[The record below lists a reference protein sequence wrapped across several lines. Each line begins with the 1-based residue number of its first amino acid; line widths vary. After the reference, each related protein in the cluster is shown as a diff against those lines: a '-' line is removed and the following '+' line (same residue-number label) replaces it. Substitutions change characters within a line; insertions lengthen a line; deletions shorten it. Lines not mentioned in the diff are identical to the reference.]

1 MEVYSIN
8 KGCCGGV
15 DYKLNFKGWGDDFL
29 RESINNYTKEHKIS
43 KKYLADKY
51 NLTYSSFLKFLRG
64 GWGYGYDH
72 ICRDIIQEQECNI
85 NKSKYNLNLNN
96 CEIEIIKLFCDV
108 IKNNKDND
116 IIKISG
122 TSFTNKFNNILA
134 YLKDNDIDI
143 TIKYLFN
150 GRGDNDPYIDF
161 KINSYDNSKIDYILN
176 MLKLS

>member
-1 MEVYSIN
+1 MEVYSIS

-15 DYKLNFKGWGDDFL
+15 DYKLNFKGWDSDFL
-29 RESINNYTKEHKIS
+29 RNFINNYTKDHKMS

-85 NKSKYNLNLNN
+85 NKIKYNLNLNN
-96 CEIEIIKLFCDV
+96 CEIEIIKLFCDF
-108 IKNNKDND
+108 IKNNKDKN

-122 TSFTNKFNNILA
+122 TSFTNKFDNILE

-143 TIKYLFN
+143 TIKYSFN

-161 KINSYDNSKIDYILN
+161 KINAYSNDKINSILN
-176 MLKLS
+176 TLV